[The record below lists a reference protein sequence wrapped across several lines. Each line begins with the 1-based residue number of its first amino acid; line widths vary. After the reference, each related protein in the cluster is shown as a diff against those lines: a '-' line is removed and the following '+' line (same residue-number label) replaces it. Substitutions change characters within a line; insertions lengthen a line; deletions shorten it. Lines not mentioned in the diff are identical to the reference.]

1 MWLFQV
7 REENNKT
14 KISLA
19 LIHISGRYK
28 QKKNTLNLR
37 LLQSNGYSKKI
48 KQIKELGDR

>member
-1 MWLFQV
+1 MPTMWLVQV

-28 QKKNTLNLR
+28 QKKKYFK
-37 LLQSNGYSKKI
+37 S
-48 KQIKELGDR
+48 